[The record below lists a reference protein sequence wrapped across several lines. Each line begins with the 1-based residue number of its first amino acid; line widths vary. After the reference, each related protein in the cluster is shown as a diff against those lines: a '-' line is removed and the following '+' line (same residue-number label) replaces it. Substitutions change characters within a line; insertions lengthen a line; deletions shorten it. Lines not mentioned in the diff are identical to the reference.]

1 MKKAKRPPLWRLLF
15 AVFVLLF
22 GVAIVVTSI
31 IRINNSPNQKF
42 EPAPVITRSV
52 DEPVEMLPEEAGYVW
67 RGQANDP
74 KKITISSLGVDA
86 LIQNVG
92 IDQNSEIAVPN
103 NIHIAGWFV
112 DSVRPGDRGLSIIDG
127 HVNGQTNDNG
137 VFKKLPD
144 LKPGDKIAITF
155 GDDSIVSF
163 EVHSNQSVATAD
175 AATILY
181 SQIPEIEKQLSLIT
195 CTGNFDKTSQTY
207 ANRQITILKA
217 I

>member
-1 MKKAKRPPLWRLLF
+1 
-15 AVFVLLF
+15 
-22 GVAIVVTSI
+22 
-31 IRINNSPNQKF
+31 
-42 EPAPVITRSV
+42 
-52 DEPVEMLPEEAGYVW
+52 MLPEEAGYVW

-137 VFKKLPD
+137 VCKKLPD
-144 LKPGDKIAITF
+144 LKPGDKIPITF

-163 EVHSNQSVATAD
+163 EVHSNQSVVTAD

-181 SQIPEIEKQLSLIT
+181 SQIPEIEKQLNLIT
-195 CTGNFDKTSQTY
+195 CTGNFDNTSQTY